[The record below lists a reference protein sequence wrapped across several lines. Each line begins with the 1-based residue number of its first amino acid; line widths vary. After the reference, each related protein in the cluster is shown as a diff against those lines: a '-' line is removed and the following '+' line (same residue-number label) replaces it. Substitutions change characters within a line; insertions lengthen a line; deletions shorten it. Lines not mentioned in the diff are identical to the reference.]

1 MGVNI
6 QNLRQLRYSER
17 GYTEIVC
24 DFWEN
29 AYISWFWSN
38 IERTYSPIKDM
49 HITSKNIH
57 GICSIYDKDVY
68 FSTPLPPEKK
78 HLPNKQTHAH
88 IVASTLTYTHTH
100 THTHTFDILAFRVF
114 YHAGVIQEQYDCFF
128 LKFCINLF
136 IERVT
141 VLRNNTVHQPSVCWR
156 HRRKWYKVSHGGYS

>member
-6 QNLRQLRYSER
+6 QNPRQLLYSER
-17 GYTEIVC
+17 VYTEIVC

-100 THTHTFDILAFRVF
+100 AYIWYTSISRF
-114 YHAGVIQEQYDCFF
+114 YHAGVIQEQYDCSLF
-128 LKFCINLF
+128 LSFALIF
-136 IERVT
+136 SSRGS
-141 VLRNNTVHQPSVCWR
+141 QF
-156 HRRKWYKVSHGGYS
+156 

>member
-1 MGVNI
+1 MHIMWKIWPGRLITQSQASIFIRRFCATVQEPCSFKNKAKRWVSTYKI
-6 QNLRQLRYSER
+6 RGKLRYSER
-17 GYTEIVC
+17 VYTEIVC

-38 IERTYSPIKDM
+38 IERTYSPIKDI

-88 IVASTLTYTHTH
+88 IVASTLTYTHTRIH
-100 THTHTFDILAFRVF
+100 LI
-114 YHAGVIQEQYDCFF
+114 Y
-128 LKFCINLF
+128 
-136 IERVT
+136 
-141 VLRNNTVHQPSVCWR
+141 
-156 HRRKWYKVSHGGYS
+156 